1 MGASAT
7 KAPQPTFQL
16 AQPLVGRTTSSFAS
30 IAGALVLLIVVFALV
45 IYASK
50 SMNTSVSVASA
61 TDLAPTET
69 DGKAGTTMASGVS
82 GSNTSLQFWMYIKDW
97 DYKFGSKKRVIDISN
112 PANPSVMTPGV
123 SLHPTDNALDIDVPV
138 YSSSSSL
145 NTSNTGS
152 GEVQTVTVENV
163 PLQSWF
169 AVSVTIFQRNVDV
182 YINGRLVKSAVL
194 AGIPKPASGSITI
207 GGGGGFS
214 GSVCTV
220 HASSSQIAPADAA
233 AFYAAG
239 TACAGSG
246 SASTAAADKMN
257 NMTLF
262 GYTFIFG
269 VKDSAGK
276 DVTGLSSSDVSGWFS
291 SSVK

>member
-1 MGASAT
+1 MGATAA
-7 KAPQPTFQL
+7 KPALPTFQL
-16 AQPLVGRTTSSFAS
+16 AQPPAARSSSSFTS

-50 SMNTSVSVASA
+50 TMSTPVSVASA

-69 DGKAGTTMASGVS
+69 DGKSGTKMASGVS
-82 GSNTSLQFWMYIKDW
+82 GTNTSLQFWMYIKDW
-97 DYKFGSKKRVIDISN
+97 DYKFGSKKRVIDISSSTH
-112 PANPSVMTPGV
+112 PSVMTPGV
-123 SLHPTDNALDIDVPV
+123 SLHPTDNSLDIDVPI
-138 YSSSSSL
+138 YSSGSSL
-145 NTSNTGS
+145 ATSNTGS
-152 GEVQTVTVENV
+152 GETQTVTVENV

-169 AVSVTIFQRNVDV
+169 AVSVTVFQRNVDV

-194 AGIPKPASGSITI
+194 AGIPKPAAGDVTI

-220 HASSSQIAPADAA
+220 HATSTQITPPDAA

-246 SASTAAADKMN
+246 SASAAAADQLN
-257 NMTLF
+257 NMSLF
-262 GYTFIFG
+262 GYTFVFG
-269 VKDSAGK
+269 VKDNAGK

-291 SSVK
+291 STKK

>member
-1 MGASAT
+1 MGATAA
-7 KAPQPTFQL
+7 KPAMPTFQL
-16 AQPLVGRTTSSFAS
+16 AQPAARATSSFTS

-45 IYASK
+45 IYASR
-50 SMNTSVSVASA
+50 SMSTSVGAA
-61 TDLAPTET
+61 TANDLVPTET
-69 DGKAGTTMASGVS
+69 DGKSGTKMASGVS
-82 GSNTSLQFWMYIKDW
+82 GTNTSLQFWMYIKDW

-112 PANPSVMTPGV
+112 PAKPSVMTPGV
-123 SLHPTDNALDIDVPV
+123 SLHPTDNSLDIDVPV
-138 YSSSSSL
+138 YSSKSSL
-145 NTSNTGS
+145 ATSNTGS

-182 YINGRLVKSAVL
+182 YINGRLVKSAIL
-194 AGIPKPASGSITI
+194 AGIPKPAAGDITI

-220 HASSSQIAPADAA
+220 HATSSQITPPDAA

-239 TACAGSG
+239 TACAGAG
-246 SASTAAADKMN
+246 SASASADKTN
-257 NMTLF
+257 SMTLF

-276 DVTGLSSSDVSGWFS
+276 DVTGLSSSDVSNWFYS
-291 SSVK
+291 TKK